1 MSVYGALLARPG
13 ARALTLAC
21 ALGWLS
27 FGGLTLAVVLAVE
40 RATGSFSLAGGA
52 AAAFACAS
60 ALLAPLRGRLVDRR
74 GERALLVLACAHA
87 AALVAVAAAG
97 GTAALLA
104 CAALAGACAPP
115 LIATARARWS
125 AVAGPQLARTGHA
138 LNALLGDL
146 GGIAGPAVAALVAT
160 VAAPAAALALLAFG
174 PLVGAVLL
182 TRAVPAPAPA
192 GDAAGDLCHPPH
204 AQPASDD
211 KGPGPSARRRVPG
224 RRRVPRRRGRGVVR
238 GNRGMQALLGGDLLA
253 GALLGAAELAAPA
266 RAAAA
271 GAPQL
276 GALPLGL
283 LAAGSA
289 LAALWSGRSRRAGG
303 APQRARRGLALMAV
317 ALPGGL
323 VAAALVAAAATGA
336 GDQATA
342 AAAAADPGTAAAAAA
357 DQGAAVAGLL
367 TLCLAFPLAGAG
379 YGLFTVA
386 LMELLDELVER
397 RNAVEALTW
406 LTSAQGAGLALGA
419 LAGGLVG

>member
-40 RATGSFSLAGGA
+40 RATGSFSLAGGV
-52 AAAFACAS
+52 AAAFAAAS

-74 GERALLVLACAHA
+74 GDRALLVFACVHG
-87 AALVAVAAAG
+87 AALVGLAATGTLVGDAGAAG
-97 GTAALLA
+97 AAIALLA
-104 CAALAGACAPP
+104 CAGLAGACAPP
-115 LIATARARWS
+115 LIAAARARW
-125 AVAGPQLARTGHA
+125 AGVAGPGLARSGHA

-160 VAAPAAALALLAFG
+160 AAAPAAAPALLALG
-174 PLVGAVLL
+174 PVAGAFLLVD
-182 TRAVPAPAPA
+182 AVPPSPEPE
-192 GDAAGDLCHPPH
+192 LCHPIH
-204 AQPASDD
+204 AQPASND
-211 KGPGPSARRRVPG
+211 KGPAHATAGTPAAAPAS
-224 RRRVPRRRGRGVVR
+224 GRGVVR
-238 GNRGMQALLGGDLLA
+238 GNRGMQALLAGDLLA
-253 GALLGAAELAAPA
+253 GALLGTAELVAPA

-289 LAALWSGRSRRAGG
+289 LAALWSGRSRRAGD
-303 APQRARRGLALMAV
+303 APQRARRGLLLMAV
-317 ALPGGL
+317 ALP
-323 VAAALVAAAATGA
+323 
-336 GDQATA
+336 
-342 AAAAADPGTAAAAAA
+342 
-357 DQGAAVAGLL
+357 AGLL
-367 TLCLAFPLAGAG
+367 AAFLPLCLAFPVAGVG

-386 LMELLDELVER
+386 LMELLDELVEQ

-419 LAGGLVG
+419 LVGGLAG